1 MLVLFGQ
8 SSGAVPPFDPLL
20 LAQKGCLY
28 VTRPVLFTYTPTR
41 QAVLDSAQDLFSVVG
56 SGAVK
61 IQPPRVFPLA
71 EAAEAHRALEG
82 RQTVGSTVLEAR
94 T

>member
-1 MLVLFGQ
+1 
-8 SSGAVPPFDPLL
+8 
-20 LAQKGCLY
+20 

-41 QAVLDSAQDLFSVVG
+41 QSVLDTAGDLFTVVA

-61 IQPPRVFPLA
+61 IQPPRAFPLA
-71 EAAEAHRALEG
+71 EAAEAHRALEA
-82 RQTVGSTVLEAR
+82 RRTVGSTVLE